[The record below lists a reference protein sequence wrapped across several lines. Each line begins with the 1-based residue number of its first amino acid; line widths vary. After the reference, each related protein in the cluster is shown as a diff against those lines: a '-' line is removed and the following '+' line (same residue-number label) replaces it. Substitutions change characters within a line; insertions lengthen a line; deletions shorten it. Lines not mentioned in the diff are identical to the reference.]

1 MKRIV
6 TLFLSLVLL
15 LSCLC
20 APASALFDPS
30 LFYEVQARSA
40 YIVNTDTNGDLHVI
54 DAMVPLSEMFGYATD
69 LRSRSQGRGTF
80 TMQFAQ
86 YESVPK
92 NVAAKIL
99 GAANYVNQ

>member
-6 TLFLSLVLL
+6 TLFLSLILL

-40 YIVNTDTNGDLHVI
+40 YIVNTDTNIIVYDKDSSRQVPAGGLTKYDHRAAADELRRPARQHLP
-54 DAMVPLSEMFGYATD
+54 DA
-69 LRSRSQGRGTF
+69 LRH
-80 TMQFAQ
+80 
-86 YESVPK
+86 
-92 NVAAKIL
+92 L
-99 GAANYVNQ
+99 GLRPQQ

>member
-6 TLFLSLVLL
+6 TLFLSLILL

-40 YIVNTDTNGDLHVI
+40 YIVNTDTNIIVYDK
-54 DAMVPLSEMFGYATD
+54 DSSRQVPAGGLTRSEERRVGKEC
-69 LRSRSQGRGTF
+69 RSRWS
-80 TMQFAQ
+80 
-86 YESVPK
+86 PDH
-92 NVAAKIL
+92 
-99 GAANYVNQ
+99 